1 MRAVMMQHVKIIS
14 ALFFIFWVLNALR
27 KESEIKFGK
36 VDKIPAAIK
45 PDSGRIIVAI
55 EYVDKIG
62 HKIVLVTE
70 YEKGKY
76 GESGYRS
83 ELFAFEYLQE
93 DQKWKQLWKIWD
105 YAPNPLSSV
114 SYDSSTI
121 NVVDIDNDSCGEVDF
136 FYTIS
141 FDGADPWISKYMLH
155 KGSKKFAIRG
165 TLPMNVDDTA
175 RYERNIDNAFN
186 TLPAIY
192 KEYSSKRWDD
202 FAKEHFKRILG
213 LSKLPKR

>member
-14 ALFFIFWVLNALR
+14 AVFFIFWVLNALG
-27 KESEIKFGK
+27 KESEIKFAK
-36 VDKIPAAIK
+36 VEKIPAAIK

-62 HKIVLVTE
+62 HKIVLITE
-70 YEKGKY
+70 YEKGQY
-76 GESGYRS
+76 GEQGYRS
-83 ELFAFEYLQE
+83 ELFASEYLQE
-93 DQKWKQLWKIWD
+93 GPKWKQVWKIWD

-114 SYDSSTI
+114 TYDSASI
-121 NVVDIDNDSCGEVDF
+121 NVFDLDNDGNAEVDF

-141 FDGADPWISKYMLH
+141 SDGADPWISKYMLH
-155 KGSKKFAIRG
+155 KDGKKFAIRG
-165 TLPMNVDDTA
+165 TLPMSEDDTS
-175 RYERNIDNAFN
+175 RYERNIDKAFN